1 MFWIQVRCSSNV
13 SVLQYTEGFVV
24 GVIVVISFSDTFHP
38 WIEDCVTASKRS
50 SKQKTRLDGDNDG
63 NGGDGGNDD
72 NNLAGRPDV
81 TYTVDRSLTV
91 K

>member
-1 MFWIQVRCSSNV
+1 M
-13 SVLQYTEGFVV
+13 
-24 GVIVVISFSDTFHP
+24 
-38 WIEDCVTASKRS
+38 TASKRS

-72 NNLAGRPDV
+72 NDDNNLAGRPDV